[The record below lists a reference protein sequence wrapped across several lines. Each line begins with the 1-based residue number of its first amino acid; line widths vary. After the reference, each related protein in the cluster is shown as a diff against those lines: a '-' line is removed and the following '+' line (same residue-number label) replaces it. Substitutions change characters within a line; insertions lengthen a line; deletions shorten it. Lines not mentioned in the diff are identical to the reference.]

1 VTGRRQGVLLSML
14 FLALQAVAPST
25 AEVHVAAAV
34 SLQRPLQELG
44 ERYPMRLQWGGSVRL
59 AHQLL
64 QGAPAD
70 LFVTA
75 DAREIDRLVEAGL
88 VRPSQRC
95 TLTSNRLAVVVARGA
110 SRPTAIDELMQLE
123 RVAVANAANAPL
135 GRYTAQALSQLGVE
149 LGRRAIP
156 AAHARQTIEYVAR
169 GEVDAAIVYRSDA
182 LRFSERVEIALLLPA
197 EAHETIRYEAAIL
210 ESTRRTEALFRVLC
224 NDEALFL
231 RHGFSAWPGQR

>member
-1 VTGRRQGVLLSML
+1 ML
-14 FLALQAVAPST
+14 FLGLQAVAPLA
-25 AEVHVAAAV
+25 AEVRVAAAV

-44 ERYPMRLQWGGSVRL
+44 ERHPMRVQWGGSVLL

-75 DAREIDRLVEAGL
+75 DAREIDRLVAAGL
-88 VRPSQRC
+88 VESSRRC
-95 TLTSNRLAVVVARGA
+95 TLASNRIAVVVARGGT
-110 SRPTAIDELMQLE
+110 RPTVVGDLLQLK
-123 RVAVANAANAPL
+123 RVAIANAANAPL
-135 GRYTAQALSQLGVE
+135 GRYTAQALSRLGVE

-156 AAHARQTIEYVAR
+156 AAHARQTVEYVAR

-182 LRFSERVEIALLLPA
+182 LRFSDRVEIALLLPA
-197 EAHETIRYEAAIL
+197 EAHEAIRYEAAL
-210 ESTRRTEALFRVLC
+210 LASTERTEALFTEIC

-231 RHGFSAWPGQR
+231 RHGFSEWPGQR